1 MSKVYCVTEP
11 ITYRDGIPTPLF
23 DVSPALKYGDL
34 EILAK
39 HNNSMFASVP
49 MVRHFRDK
57 LKDFCD
63 DDYILPVGDPVT
75 IATVA
80 AIASDINN
88 GYFKMLKWDKK
99 SRNYLVVEI
108 NAYGGQL

>member
-11 ITYRDGIPTPLF
+11 ITYRDGVPTPLF
-23 DVSPALKYGDL
+23 DVSPALKYGEL

-57 LKDFCD
+57 LKDFSD

-108 NAYGGQL
+108 NAYGAAL